1 MVKILKTSGSIGKKP
16 EHSSF
21 YPLTRETEW
30 DYWKNKIEILTTN
43 KQNYWGDNKMIHLN
57 ELRTAK
63 EKIEE
68 MKH

>member
-16 EHSSF
+16 ERSSF